1 MERRRRWNMSR
12 WRKSSV
18 PRIYKECLSKKHE
31 VVVVRT
37 AFFCVYA
44 YCKTCRRVYRMR
56 VGLVEE
62 IPEEE
67 WQGKSLRE
75 EVCDA

>member
-1 MERRRRWNMSR
+1 MSK
-12 WRKSSV
+12 WKISSV
-18 PRIYKECLSKKHE
+18 QRIYKRCLSHKHE

-44 YCKTCRRVYRMR
+44 YCKTCGRVYRIR
-56 VGLVEE
+56 THFVEK

-67 WQGKSLRE
+67 WEGRSLRE
-75 EVCDA
+75 EVCEA